1 VGRKARLIVKN
12 WKSPA
17 SGQDAGLFSVYRL
30 AHQCGY
36 RRGAAG
42 MGQHSVIHTPK
53 SSDYPELVRIWE
65 ASVRA
70 THDFLPDSYIVLL
83 KDLVLT
89 RYLDAVMLICTKD
102 ARQRITGFA
111 GVAAGKVEMLFIDPQ
126 YRGQGLGRQLLRYAV
141 ECMNAD
147 ELEVNEQNPQ
157 ALGFYL
163 KQGFEVIGRT
173 EHDGLGKPYPLL
185 RMRLRQLPSQARQG

>member
-1 VGRKARLIVKN
+1 MR
-12 WKSPA
+12 
-17 SGQDAGLFSVYRL
+17 
-30 AHQCGY
+30 
-36 RRGAAG
+36 
-42 MGQHSVIHTPK
+42 QHSVIHTPNTR
-53 SSDYPELVRIWE
+53 DYPELVRVWE

-89 RYLDAVMLICTKD
+89 RYLDAVMLVCTKD

-126 YRGQGLGRQLLRYAV
+126 HRGQGLGRQLLRYAV

-157 ALGFYL
+157 ALAFYL

-173 EHDGLGKPYPLL
+173 EHDGLGQPYPLL
-185 RMRLRQLPSQARQG
+185 RMRLRQLSPQARQG